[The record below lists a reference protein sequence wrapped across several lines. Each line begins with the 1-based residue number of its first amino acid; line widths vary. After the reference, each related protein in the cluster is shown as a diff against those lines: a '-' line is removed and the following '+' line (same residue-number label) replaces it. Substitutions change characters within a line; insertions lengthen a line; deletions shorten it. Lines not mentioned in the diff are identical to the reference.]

1 MKDNP
6 ETWLQIMEG
15 ILFAH
20 CVSRHSSVKYS
31 PFMLI
36 YNHEPVLPIDVK
48 HNLDKDKSKERENKK
63 GDGDEEQPFDLDF
76 FGAIFSSVTKVRT
89 IITDDAANN
98 IKAAQKKQKRDYDC
112 RYIFKTEVKVDDI
125 VLLKN
130 NKQFYQKDGKF
141 SQKWLGPYTVM
152 NISDKGVATLKNASG
167 RTLQNKY
174 NIVQLKYYIQGAD
187 DISKPTSNEESAIF
201 WN

>member
-1 MKDNP
+1 
-6 ETWLQIMEG
+6 MEG
-15 ILFAH
+15 ILFAY

-89 IITDDAANN
+89 TIADDAANN
-98 IKAAQKKQKRDYDC
+98 IKAAQKK
-112 RYIFKTEVKVDDI
+112 
-125 VLLKN
+125 
-130 NKQFYQKDGKF
+130 
-141 SQKWLGPYTVM
+141 
-152 NISDKGVATLKNASG
+152 
-167 RTLQNKY
+167 
-174 NIVQLKYYIQGAD
+174 
-187 DISKPTSNEESAIF
+187 
-201 WN
+201 